1 MNFQEL
7 SKEELIDEVQ
17 RVNRELQEA
26 RDLLQAIQMGE
37 IDAVVVHR
45 EKGEQIYV
53 LDDANITYRKMI
65 EEMNEG
71 AATFNSD
78 GLILY
83 CNKAFAGL
91 INFKVSE
98 VISKPITRFVNP
110 KFIDLFKKFFRVIDN
125 EPIKGSIKLVEKSG
139 KSIPVMISLHKLAL
153 AGMETYLVTVTDER
167 EKLYIKKL
175 GLHQMALEKLTTK
188 LRYAKEKAEQAV
200 SLLKEKNLDYAIL
213 NEEYISINNVLTRT
227 NAELLLAKKK
237 AEKSDQ
243 LKSAFIANVSHEIR
257 TPLNSILGYTKM
269 LMDSIKDDEQRKHI
283 DVVIHSGKHLLHLID
298 DIVDISILESGEM
311 KIVETQVVLNDMM
324 LKIKT
329 QFDAYALN
337 KGKQHL
343 GFRLRLPE
351 TGNDK
356 PVVYADEFRV
366 HQILYNLLSN
376 AFKYT
381 NEGNVEFGYDIN
393 EQTHELLFFV
403 KDTGMGISDKDQE
416 IIFNRFQQGRG
427 PSRDV
432 ISGTGL
438 GLAISKGLTEV
449 LGGKIWLD
457 STLDSGSAFYF
468 TIPYKKV
475 ETFVKIQPVREEIL
489 KTGIPQLAG
498 KKILLSEDDLFS
510 REMMVYMLRKTN
522 AELIIATDGRET
534 MDKFIQNKVDLVL
547 LDLRLPEIDGYEVLR
562 RIRSQRPETLVIAQ
576 TAYAMMD
583 DIRRFKEVGFDDY
596 LLKPVSDDEL
606 FGVLHKYL
614 GRQQGI
620 QP

>member
-7 SKEELIDEVQ
+7 SKQELIDEVH
-17 RVNRELQEA
+17 RVNRELREA
-26 RDLLQAIQMGE
+26 RDLLQAIQRGE

-53 LDDANITYRKMI
+53 LEDANITYRKMI

-91 INFKVSE
+91 IGYRVDE
-98 VISKPITRFVNP
+98 VISKPVTQFVNP
-110 KFIDLFKKFFRVIDN
+110 KFLNFFEKYFKFNIN
-125 EPIKGSIKLVEKSG
+125 EPVTGSIRLLENSG
-139 KSIPVMISLHKLAL
+139 KSIPVMISLHKLVL
-153 AGMETYLVTVTDER
+153 AGMEIFLVTVTDER

-175 GLHQMALEKLTTK
+175 GLHQMALEKLATK
-188 LRYAKEKAEQAV
+188 LRDAKEKAEQAV
-200 SLLKEKNLDYAIL
+200 SLLKEKNLDYSIL
-213 NEEYISINNVLTRT
+213 NEEYISINNILTRT
-227 NAELLLAKKK
+227 NSELLLAKKR
-237 AEKSDQ
+237 AEISDQ

-269 LMDSIKDDEQRKHI
+269 LMYSINDEEQRKHI

-311 KIVETQVVLNDMM
+311 KIVESQVELNGMM

-337 KGKQHL
+337 KGKEHL
-343 GFRLRLPE
+343 DFSLRLPE

-356 PVVYADEFRV
+356 SVVYADEFRV

-381 NEGNVEFGYDIN
+381 NEGYVEFGYDIDEKKN
-393 EQTHELLFFV
+393 ELLFFV
-403 KDTGMGISDKDQE
+403 KDTGMGIDDEDQKV
-416 IIFNRFQQGRG
+416 IFNRFQQGRG
-427 PSRDV
+427 SSSDV

-438 GLAISKGLTEV
+438 GLAISKGLTGV
-449 LGGKIWLD
+449 LGGEIWLE
-457 STLDSGSAFYF
+457 SKMGSGTTFYF

-475 ETFVKIQPVREEIL
+475 EDPVSLQPMKEVIL
-489 KTGIPQLAG
+489 KTGIPKLKG

-510 REMMVYMLRKTN
+510 REMMVYMLGKTD

-534 MDKFIQNKVDLVL
+534 MEKFLQNEVDLVL
-547 LDLRLPEIDGYEVLR
+547 LDLRMPEIDGYEVLR
-562 RIRSQRPETLVIAQ
+562 QIRSTRPETLVIAQ

-583 DIRRFKEVGFDDY
+583 DIRRFKEVGFDDF

-614 GRQQGI
+614 G
-620 QP
+620 